1 MRARVFVSCG
11 QAKNS
16 EEMELASNIAQML
29 ESLGYDP
36 YVAPKE
42 QTLAGLKENIFRRL
56 EESEYFLFVDFKRD
70 ALNGRSP
77 AIHRGSL
84 FSHQELALAA
94 FLDKDVIAFQEVGVE
109 KYTGVIG
116 ILQANALDFGDRA
129 TLTVAIASEVAKRW
143 KPNWRARLTIERDA
157 KQLAK
162 ELHGHPNF
170 PSGRPVRYYH
180 LVIRNTH
187 IRKTAFGC
195 HAYVTRMTNVTSG
208 TDVPI
213 KTVEYKWRGVG
224 FPSVIIPPGVNRE
237 LDAFFVYDDRPS
249 ELLMGCFSDSPS
261 HMRPN

>member
-1 MRARVFVSCG
+1 
-11 QAKNS
+11 
-16 EEMELASNIAQML
+16 
-29 ESLGYDP
+29 
-36 YVAPKE
+36 
-42 QTLAGLKENIFRRL
+42 
-56 EESEYFLFVDFKRD
+56 
-70 ALNGRSP
+70 
-77 AIHRGSL
+77 
-84 FSHQELALAA
+84 LALAA

-157 KQLAK
+157 KQFAK

-180 LVIRNTH
+180 LAIRNTH

-195 HAYVTRMTNVTSG
+195 HAYVTRITNVTSG

-224 FPSVIIPPGVNRE
+224 FPSVIVPPGVNRE

-261 HMRPN
+261 HMRPQLEPGRYHLTFAIHSENFPDVERTFLLEFNDAVIDSLVFKALDTKSG